1 MFTNTSLQEDVYNYT
16 AKSIVEDSLNG
27 YNGTIFAYGQTG
39 SGKTHTMTGPDI
51 NDKHFRGII
60 PRLIDTLLNGILE
73 ADENYNFKVL
83 LSFVEI

>member
-1 MFTNTSLQEDVYNYT
+1 
-16 AKSIVEDSLNG
+16 
-27 YNGTIFAYGQTG
+27 
-39 SGKTHTMTGPDI
+39 MTGPDI
-51 NDKHFRGII
+51 NDKNFRGII